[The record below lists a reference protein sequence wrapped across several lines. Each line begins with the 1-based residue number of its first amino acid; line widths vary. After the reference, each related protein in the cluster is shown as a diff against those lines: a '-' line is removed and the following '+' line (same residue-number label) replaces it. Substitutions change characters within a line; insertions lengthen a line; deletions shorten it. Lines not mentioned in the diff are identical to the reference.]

1 MVGLR
6 TIRVAVSRRR
16 LATKVTLL
24 GLALLTVSSA
34 GAATIS
40 VQADK
45 PGHKIAPT
53 LWGIFFEDINLSAD
67 GGIYPELVRNRSF
80 EDAEQPEHWRLENA
94 AGGSSEM
101 S

>member
-1 MVGLR
+1 MR

-24 GLALLTVSSA
+24 GLALLTVSCA

-45 PGHKIAPT
+45 PGHRIAPT

-67 GGIYPELVRNRSF
+67 GGIYPELVRNCSF
-80 EDAEQPEHWRLENA
+80 EDADKPESWKLNA
-94 AGGSSEM
+94 TDGACEIAID
-101 S
+101 